1 MSAQLLIP
9 TNGTP
14 LDQDFPKPLPGF
26 TIYPDDLLDDSSIV
40 KILQPH
46 IETLSI
52 QSVHVAPEALECAVA
67 LTSGDIVVYHPAMG
81 LSPTKVIADME
92 IILLDHI
99 RPTPGRRFEPYFM
112 LNPNRGLI
120 ATCAMSDTG
129 SFILGIKVNNFN
141 NHLADRLPRCLI
153 YGWINDSS

>member
-1 MSAQLLIP
+1 MTYNRDLSVQFFDMSAQLLIP
-9 TNGTP
+9 ANGAP
-14 LDQDFPKPLPGF
+14 LGQDFPKPLPGF
-26 TIYPDDLLDDSSIV
+26 TIYPDDILDDPSIA

-67 LTSGDIVVYHPAMG
+67 LTSGDIVVYHSAMG
-81 LSPTKVIADME
+81 LSPSKVPSDME

-99 RPTPGRRFEPYFM
+99 RPSPGRRFEPYFM

-129 SFILGIKVNNFN
+129 SFILGIKDVQGII
-141 NHLADRLPRCLI
+141 LTI
-153 YGWINDSS
+153 IG

>member
-1 MSAQLLIP
+1 MTYNRDLSVQFFDMSAQLLIP
-9 TNGTP
+9 MNGTP
-14 LDQDFPKPLPGF
+14 LDQDFPKPLPSL
-26 TIYPDDLLDDSSIV
+26 TIYPDEILDDSLIA

-67 LTSGDIVVYHPAMG
+67 LTTGDIIVYHSATG
-81 LSPTKVIADME
+81 LSPTKVNGDIE
-92 IILLDHI
+92 IILLE
-99 RPTPGRRFEPYFM
+99 PTFPAPGRRFGPYFM

-129 SFILGIKVNNFN
+129 SFIFDIRSTKV
-141 NHLADRLPRCLI
+141 
-153 YGWINDSS
+153 

>member
-9 TNGTP
+9 TNGAP
-14 LDQDFPKPLPGF
+14 LDQDFPNPLPGF
-26 TIYPDDLLDDSSIV
+26 TIYADDILDDSSIA

-67 LTSGDIVVYHPAMG
+67 LTSGDIVVYHPAMD
-81 LSPTKVIADME
+81 SKVTVDME

-99 RPTPGRRFEPYFM
+99 RPTPGRKFEPYFM
-112 LNPNRGLI
+112 LTPNRGLV

-129 SFILGIKVNNFN
+129 SFILGIKVNQ
-141 NHLADRLPRCLI
+141 A
-153 YGWINDSS
+153 INLTIIGC